1 MCNIRARYF
10 QMKHVVKYLYVNIM
24 YHVCIS
30 IQLMR
35 LFYINTTQNTM
46 SCMKCKL
53 HKVSVHDKIFLGHT
67 TATLTLEQNIWR
79 HTLKMLYLS
88 YFNLSIDTR

>member
-1 MCNIRARYF
+1 
-10 QMKHVVKYLYVNIM
+10 MKHVVKHLYVNNI
-24 YHVCIS
+24 YDVCIS

-35 LFYINTTQNTM
+35 LIN
-46 SCMKCKL
+46 CKL